1 MGTISIEIDS
11 KWVRRARSPLFR
23 VVAALQGVAMTTAPL
38 FLFGAAN
45 GRYGRY
51 DYLVAGAC
59 LATIYL
65 VGWFY
70 MRLGSEVI
78 GQLRNGTSTLVR

>member
-1 MGTISIEIDS
+1 MSTISIEIDS
-11 KWVRRARSPLFR
+11 KWAKRARSHLFR
-23 VVAALQGVAMTTAPL
+23 VVVALQGVAVTTAPL
-38 FLFGAAN
+38 FLYGAAN

-59 LATIYL
+59 LATIYI

-70 MRLGSEVI
+70 VRLGSEVI
-78 GQLRNGTSTLVR
+78 GQLRNGMS